1 MDTSRLGQAMHK
13 AEAAFPI
20 SPSSYRPIKVAVKER
35 FLSCVTPT
43 PASVELH
50 QSCLLDYSLLPIS
63 RPKGLSL
70 LPRISRNDV
79 YKGFIIV
86 PNFLN
91 FFFFLH
97 CLFIY

>member
-1 MDTSRLGQAMHK
+1 MSHRTIGTSIQIHVELYVMDTSRLGQAMHK

-63 RPKGLSL
+63 RPK
-70 LPRISRNDV
+70 RA
-79 YKGFIIV
+79 
-86 PNFLN
+86 
-91 FFFFLH
+91 
-97 CLFIY
+97 